1 MPAPPDPAYG
11 LLERTVDIH
20 SVLTE
25 AQFLDIHRLLDQ
37 PPGRFK
43 NWPDRYLFDLTDAP
57 EPERVLAYLREHQL
71 PHIVAEERYWP
82 ADRAR

>member
-1 MPAPPDPAYG
+1 MPSHPDPAYG

-25 AQFLDIHRLLDQ
+25 AQFLDVHRLLDQ
-37 PPGRFK
+37 LPGRFK
-43 NWPDRYLFDLTDAP
+43 AWPDRYLFDLTDAP

-71 PHIVAEERYWP
+71 PHIVAEERY
-82 ADRAR
+82 